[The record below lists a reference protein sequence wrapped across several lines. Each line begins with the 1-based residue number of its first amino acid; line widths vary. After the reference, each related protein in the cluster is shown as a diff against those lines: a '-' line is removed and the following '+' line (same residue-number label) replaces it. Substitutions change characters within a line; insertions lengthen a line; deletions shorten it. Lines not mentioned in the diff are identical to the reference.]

1 MQTLNIPHLRLH
13 QQLITR
19 PFAQPEDVVRWM
31 GAMQAQDYHQA
42 VWAIGV
48 RTQSGTLAQVEQA
61 IADARIIRTWPMRGT
76 IHFIPPQD
84 ARWMLQLTAARMVA
98 KDTRRL
104 HQLELTGADIERCKG
119 IVHDALAGGKRL
131 TRSALLQT
139 LDDAGI
145 STAAQRGYHILWN
158 IAQQGLICIGPMQDK
173 EQTFALLDEWAGEQR
188 DLTGDEALAELATRY
203 FTSHGPATLHD
214 FAWWAGLTQ
223 KEVKIGVAVAGDRLR
238 SELHD
243 SKAYYMAADAEPAPA
258 ASGMVLLPGYDEYL
272 LGYQVR
278 DAVLSQQHAQKV
290 CPGNNGVFYPMI
302 VQDGQIIGTWK
313 REIKK
318 QTVTITPS
326 PFEGAI
332 DSAAFASAASG
343 YGSFYAFAASIS
355 M

>member
-1 MQTLNIPHLRLH
+1 MTTLNIPHLRLR
-13 QQLITR
+13 QQHITQ

-61 IADARIIRTWPMRGT
+61 IADGKIIRTWPMRGT

-98 KDTRRL
+98 KDKRRL
-104 HQLELTGADIERCKG
+104 EQLHLTEADIDQCQVV
-119 IVHDALAGGKRL
+119 VHDALIGGKRL

-145 STAAQRGYHILWN
+145 YTTGQRGYHILWN

-188 DLTGDEALAELATRY
+188 LLAGDEALAELATRY
-203 FTSHGPATLHD
+203 FSSHGPATAHD
-214 FAWWAGLTQ
+214 FAWWAGLTL
-223 KEVKIGVAVAGDRLR
+223 KEVKIGIAAAGDRLR
-238 SELHD
+238 SETLD
-243 SKAYYMAADAEPAPA
+243 SKVYWLAADAEPAPA
-258 ASGMVLLPGYDEYL
+258 ASAIVLLPGFDEYL

-278 DAVLSQQHAQKV
+278 DDVLAKQHAQKV
-290 CPGNNGVFYPMI
+290 CPGNNGVFFPMI
-302 VQDGQIIGTWK
+302 VQDGQIVGTWK
-313 REIKK
+313 RAIKK
-318 QTVTITPS
+318 QTVTITPA
-326 PFEGAI
+326 PFEDALDDDTI
-332 DSAAFASAASG
+332 ATAAST
-343 YGSFYAFAASIS
+343 YGAFLELTTSFA
-355 M
+355 